1 MLPRRNRLH
10 RPAEVQRVRQLGQAW
25 RHPLAILLTCPAA
38 GDGPAISGEHEAT
51 PPARFAFVASRRVGN
66 AVARNRAKRL
76 LREAVRQN
84 LGELTPGWNCV
95 VIARQNTP
103 AASFTEVEA
112 AVRQL
117 LSRARLMPHRSP
129 APPVREEEST

>member
-10 RPAEVQRVRQLGQAW
+10 RPAEVQRVRQYGQAW
-25 RHPLAILLTCPAA
+25 RHPLAILLACPATA
-38 GDGPAISGEHEAT
+38 DDPEAT
-51 PPARFAFVASRRVGN
+51 APARFGFVASRRVGN

-84 LGELTPGWNCV
+84 LGELTPGWDCV
-95 VIARQNTP
+95 VIARQATP
-103 AASFTEVEA
+103 AASFSEVET

-117 LSRARLMPHRSP
+117 LSRARLLPHRSP
-129 APPVREEEST
+129 ASPVREEEAT